1 MQPPTPLEVVCTAY
15 KATCIRQSLGKSVSS
30 EWKAAINADIERI
43 GTIVWLGSRA
53 FLHYL
58 TTSVATGK
66 TTLPCDDN
74 GLNRLIKACFT
85 VHCDGTVEVASL
97 PDKTPA
103 FVEWRHVWETQVAPH
118 LPKVARVSIKGLGN
132 ALSLRDEGVPHCVQ
146 EPPQVWAHRPLRPYV
161 ASGRR
166 TLKAGGRDDSR
177 STSCRIAVL

>member
-1 MQPPTPLEVVCTAY
+1 MKRPAEEGNPPSKAKSRKVEVVCTAY

-74 GLNRLIKACFT
+74 GLNRLIKA
-85 VHCDGTVEVASL
+85 AL
-97 PDKTPA
+97 PSTAMVPL
-103 FVEWRHVWETQVAPH
+103 R
-118 LPKVARVSIKGLGN
+118 LPLER
-132 ALSLRDEGVPHCVQ
+132 LRRSSNGVPC
-146 EPPQVWAHRPLRPYV
+146 
-161 ASGRR
+161 GR
-166 TLKAGGRDDSR
+166 LKSHLTYRNSAPFCATDGREQ
-177 STSCRIAVL
+177 TFENI

>member
-1 MQPPTPLEVVCTAY
+1 MVPVYPEGRGLGCVATQPLTDEASRGGRQPAFQGLPKSRKVEVVCTAY

-97 PDKTPA
+97 PDSGVRRMASRVGDSSRTSPTKGGPRLDQR
-103 FVEWRHVWETQVAPH
+103 VREPVA
-118 LPKVARVSIKGLGN
+118 V
-132 ALSLRDEGVPHCVQ
+132 
-146 EPPQVWAHRPLRPYV
+146 
-161 ASGRR
+161 
-166 TLKAGGRDDSR
+166 
-177 STSCRIAVL
+177 

>member
-1 MQPPTPLEVVCTAY
+1 MFFLSKVEVVCTAY

-85 VHCDGTVEVASL
+85 VHCDGTVEVASRKIKL
-97 PDKTPA
+97 RRSSNGVACGRLKSHLTYQRWPA
-103 FVEWRHVWETQVAPH
+103 
-118 LPKVARVSIKGLGN
+118 
-132 ALSLRDEGVPHCVQ
+132 
-146 EPPQVWAHRPLRPYV
+146 
-161 ASGRR
+161 
-166 TLKAGGRDDSR
+166 SR
-177 STSCRIAVL
+177 SKG